1 MKVYDASGIRNVA
14 IVGHSGSGKTQLVS
28 AMLFDAKMV
37 NRLGMVDE
45 GTTTTDFDDE
55 EIARKH
61 TLASSVAFVEWN
73 KTKINLIDTP
83 GIGNFMSDT
92 RAALRVADAAIV
104 VVDAVAGVEVQ
115 TEKVWGIA
123 EELELPC
130 LLVVYID
137 SRDVA
142 GQEVRGKLDAP
153 EGASSGP
160 GQTPRQHRLAHARG
174 ILQQRVP
181 VAAPS
186 GGPGQGLF
194 AGEVTAQV
202 DAEPELPQDP
212 PAP

>member
-28 AMLFDAKMV
+28 TMLFDAKMV

-92 RAALRVADAAIV
+92 RAALRVAERMNTGNIV
-104 VVDAVAGVEVQ
+104 VMFSDSAWKYLPAQ
-115 TEKVWGIA
+115 PWAAAA
-123 EELELPC
+123 EGDE
-130 LLVVYID
+130 
-137 SRDVA
+137 
-142 GQEVRGKLDAP
+142 
-153 EGASSGP
+153 SG
-160 GQTPRQHRLAHARG
+160 
-174 ILQQRVP
+174 
-181 VAAPS
+181 
-186 GGPGQGLF
+186 
-194 AGEVTAQV
+194 
-202 DAEPELPQDP
+202 
-212 PAP
+212 